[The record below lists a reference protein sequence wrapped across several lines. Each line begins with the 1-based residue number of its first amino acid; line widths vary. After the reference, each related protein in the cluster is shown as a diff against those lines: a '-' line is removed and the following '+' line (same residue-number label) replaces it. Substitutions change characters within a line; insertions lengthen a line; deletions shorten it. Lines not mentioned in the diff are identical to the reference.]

1 MGQYGWNEAV
11 DQLNAAQTGAFVVN
25 LMHEVKGEALCW
37 AKLVVVS
44 YTQSYRLP
52 HPTSEKKG
60 NPRFGLEVYHDANW
74 LERPMLPLL
83 GTQNVYS
90 PELSRR
96 L

>member
-44 YTQSYRLP
+44 YTTVIQI
-52 HPTSEKKG
+52 TS
-60 NPRFGLEVYHDANW
+60 
-74 LERPMLPLL
+74 
-83 GTQNVYS
+83 
-90 PELSRR
+90 SRK
-96 L
+96 